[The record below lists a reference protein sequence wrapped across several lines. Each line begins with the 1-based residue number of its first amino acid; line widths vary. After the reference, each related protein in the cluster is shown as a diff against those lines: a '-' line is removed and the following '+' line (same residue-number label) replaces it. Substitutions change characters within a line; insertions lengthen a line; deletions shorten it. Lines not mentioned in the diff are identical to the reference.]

1 MGRDPVELDTLCKNG
16 FAQASA
22 LSRGGSRTEVL
33 IPAGGAIALLF
44 SRMGRD
50 YPVEQML
57 DTLCKNGFAQLL
69 RYRAGQ
75 SNRGSHPAHK
85 FGWAGIRTLG
95 TAVSSVRSAVPLN
108 IKVDEHPR
116 TYMNNTT

>member
-1 MGRDPVELDTLCKNG
+1 LLEGS
-16 FAQASA
+16 ASA
-22 LSRGGSRTEVL
+22 LVVEL
-33 IPAGGAIALLF
+33 KF
-44 SRMGRD
+44 SSLPDNIRMGRD

-85 FGWAGIRTLG
+85 IRMGRDSNWVTLRRFLAQDP
-95 TAVSSVRSAVPLN
+95 TPSWTFNLSAFPGESRIELT
-108 IKVDEHPR
+108 PQ
-116 TYMNNTT
+116 